1 LRVKIQATAGIT
13 QDKESMGLFTVE
25 ELREVISVKVL
36 AGQDTVSGKR
46 RIRQIGTDSRSI
58 RRGDLFVALRGDRF
72 DGHEFVPDVLAK
84 GAAGAIV
91 HDEYRLPPRS
101 AAVRRIEGPSAPFLF
116 GVRDPLFAYQQLAT
130 HYRSRFTIPMVAVTG
145 SNGKTTTKDMVASV
159 LAQRW
164 SVLKTE
170 GNFNNRIG
178 VPSTLFRLT
187 ARHQAAVIEM
197 GVDQQGQTTRLCEI
211 VRPTIGLITNIGP
224 DHLEFL
230 GSMEGSA
237 QAKAEILDM
246 LPADGM
252 AILNADDTY
261 FDYLAA
267 RAQCRVMSF
276 GLSEMADVRASG
288 IMSDARQGTTFRLHL
303 PGKSRPTIVRIKV
316 HGTHN
321 VINALAAAAVGV
333 SLNLSGS
340 MIAQGLGRFRPAAMR
355 SQVVTHHGVHI
366 INDCYNANPASMKAA
381 LQLLAQ
387 WSPARERIAV
397 LGDMLELGSETVR
410 MHRDVGEFLAA
421 QGLSRLIV
429 CGTLGRELGE
439 GARQGGMAGS
449 QIDEVVDAAAAAD
462 RLKKIVR
469 QGDVVLVKASRGM
482 KMEQVVQVLTG
493 MRAVTKQAS

>member
-1 LRVKIQATAGIT
+1 MSVQATVGIA
-13 QDKESMGLFTVE
+13 QGEGSMGLFTVE

-36 AGQDTVSGKR
+36 AGQDTLTGKR
-46 RIRQIGTDSRSI
+46 RIRQISTDSRSV

-72 DGHEFVPDVLAK
+72 DGHEFVPAVLAQ
-84 GAAGAIV
+84 GAVGAIV

-224 DHLEFL
+224 DHLEFF

-237 QAKAEILDM
+237 QAKAELLDM
-246 LPADGM
+246 LPANGM

-321 VINALAAAAVGV
+321 VTNALAAAAVGA
-333 SLNLSGS
+333 SLSLSGS

-397 LGDMLELGSETVR
+397 LGDMLELGSETAR

-462 RLKKIVR
+462 RLKRIVR

>member
-1 LRVKIQATAGIT
+1 MRVQTITRSTQGEESRGI
-13 QDKESMGLFTVE
+13 FTVD

-36 AGQDTVSGKR
+36 TGQDSLSRKR
-46 RIRQIGTDSRSI
+46 RIRQISADSRSI
-58 RRGDLFVALRGDRF
+58 RPGDLFVALRGDRF
-72 DGHEFVPDVLAK
+72 DGHEFVPAVLEQ

-91 HDEYRLPPRS
+91 HDEYQLPPGIAAMRKTGGRS
-101 AAVRRIEGPSAPFLF
+101 LPFLL

-130 HYRSRFTIPMVAVTG
+130 HYRSRFNIPVVAVTG
-145 SNGKTTTKDMVASV
+145 SNGKTTTKEMVAAV

-164 SVLKTE
+164 PVLKTE

-211 VRPTIGLITNIGP
+211 VRPTIGVITNIGP
-224 DHLEFL
+224 DHLEFFR
-230 GSMEGSA
+230 SMEGSA
-237 QAKAEILDM
+237 QAKAELLDL
-246 LPADGM
+246 LPSDGM
-252 AILNADDTY
+252 IMLNADDPY
-261 FDYLAA
+261 FDYLAV

-276 GLSEMADVRASG
+276 GFSEMADIRASRVV
-288 IMSDARQGTTFRLHL
+288 SDVRHGTTFRLHL
-303 PGKSRPTIVRIKV
+303 PGKIRSTIVRMKV
-316 HGTHN
+316 HGVHN
-321 VINALAAAAVGV
+321 VTNALAAAAVGV
-333 SLNLSGS
+333 ALNLSGS

-355 SQVVTHHGVHI
+355 SQVVTHRGVHF

-387 WSPARERIAV
+387 WSPAHERIAV
-397 LGDMLELGSETVR
+397 LGDMLELGPETGR
-410 MHRDVGEFLAA
+410 LHRDVGQFLAT
-421 QGLSRLIV
+421 QKLSRLIV
-429 CGTLGRELGE
+429 CGMLGRDIAE

-462 RLKKIVR
+462 RLKRILR

-482 KMEQVVQVLTG
+482 KMEHVVQTLAG
-493 MRAVTKQAS
+493 MKAVIKQAS

>member
-1 LRVKIQATAGIT
+1 LRVKIQATAGIA
-13 QDKESMGLFTVE
+13 QDKELMGLFTIE

-36 AGQDTVSGKR
+36 AGQDTLSGKR

-91 HDEYRLPPRS
+91 HDEYRLPSRS
-101 AAVRRIEGPSAPFLF
+101 AAVRRVEGPSAPFLF

-237 QAKAEILDM
+237 QSKAELLDL

-288 IMSDARQGTTFRLHL
+288 IISDARQGTTFRLHL
-303 PGKSRPTIVRIKV
+303 PGKSRPTTVRIKV

-462 RLKKIVR
+462 RLKRIVR

>member
-1 LRVKIQATAGIT
+1 MKGHAMAVIA
-13 QDKESMGLFTVE
+13 QDEESMGLFTVE

-36 AGQDTVSGKR
+36 AGRDSLSGKR
-46 RIRQIGTDSRSI
+46 RIKQISTDSRSI

-72 DGHEFVPDVLAK
+72 DGHEFVPAVLAQ

-91 HDEYRLPPRS
+91 HDEYHLPGGTS
-101 AAVRRIEGPSAPFLF
+101 VVRKIEGRSAPFLF

-130 HYRSRFTIPMVAVTG
+130 HYRSRFHIPIVAVTG
-145 SNGKTTTKDMVASV
+145 SNGKTTTKEMVAAV

-164 SVLKTE
+164 PVLKTE

-178 VPSTLFRLT
+178 VPYTLFRIT

-224 DHLEFL
+224 DHLEFF

-237 QAKAEILDM
+237 QAKAEMLDL
-246 LPADGM
+246 LPIDGT
-252 AILNADDTY
+252 AILNADDPY

-276 GLSEMADVRASG
+276 GLSEMANVRASG
-288 IMSDARQGTTFRLHL
+288 ITSDVRQGTTFRLHL
-303 PGKSRPTIVRIKV
+303 SGKVRPTIVRIKV
-316 HGTHN
+316 HGNHN
-321 VINALAAAAVGV
+321 VINALAAAAVGAA
-333 SLNLSGS
+333 LNLSGS

-355 SQVVTHHGVHI
+355 SQVMTHRGVHI

-397 LGDMLELGSETVR
+397 LGDMLELGSETRV
-410 MHRDVGEFLAA
+410 MHRDVGQFLAA
-421 QGLSRLIV
+421 QRLSRLIV
-429 CGTLGRELGE
+429 CGVLGPDIAE
-439 GARQGGMAGS
+439 GARGGGMARTR
-449 QIDEVVDAAAAAD
+449 IHEVADAAAAAD
-462 RLKKIVR
+462 CLKAIVR

-482 KMEQVVQVLTG
+482 KMEQVVHVLTG
-493 MRAVTKQAS
+493 MRAVIKQAS

>member
-1 LRVKIQATAGIT
+1 
-13 QDKESMGLFTVE
+13 
-25 ELREVISVKVL
+25 
-36 AGQDTVSGKR
+36 
-46 RIRQIGTDSRSI
+46 
-58 RRGDLFVALRGDRF
+58 
-72 DGHEFVPDVLAK
+72 
-84 GAAGAIV
+84 
-91 HDEYRLPPRS
+91 
-101 AAVRRIEGPSAPFLF
+101 
-116 GVRDPLFAYQQLAT
+116 
-130 HYRSRFTIPMVAVTG
+130 VTG
-145 SNGKTTTKDMVASV
+145 SNGKTTTKDMVAAV

-164 SVLKTE
+164 PVLKTE

-197 GVDQQGQTTRLCEI
+197 GVDQQGQTTRLSEI

-224 DHLEFL
+224 DHLEFF

-237 QAKAEILDM
+237 QAKAELLDM
-246 LPADGM
+246 LSVDGA
-252 AILNADDTY
+252 AILNADDPY

-267 RAQCRVMSF
+267 RTQCRVMSF
-276 GLSEMADVRASG
+276 GFSEMADVRASG
-288 IMSDARQGTTFRLHL
+288 VTSDVRQGTTFRLHL
-303 PGKSRPTIVRIKV
+303 PGKSRPTMVRIKV
-316 HGTHN
+316 HGIHN
-321 VINALAAAAVGV
+321 VTNALAAAAVGAV
-333 SLNLSGS
+333 LSLSGS

-397 LGDMLELGSETVR
+397 LGDMLELGPETGQ
-410 MHRDVGEFLAA
+410 MHREVGQFLAT

-429 CGTLGRELGE
+429 CGVLGRDIAE
-439 GARQGGMAGS
+439 GARRGGMAGS
-449 QIDEVVDAAAAAD
+449 QIDEVADAAVAAD
-462 RLKKIVR
+462 HLKRIVR

-493 MRAVTKQAS
+493 MRAVIKRAS

>member
-1 LRVKIQATAGIT
+1 MRVQATVGIA
-13 QDKESMGLFTVE
+13 QGEGAMGLFTVE

-36 AGQDTVSGKR
+36 AGPDTVSGKR
-46 RIRQIGTDSRSI
+46 RIRQISTDSRSV

-72 DGHEFVPDVLAK
+72 DGHEFVPAVLAQ

-91 HDEYRLPPRS
+91 HDEYRLPARS

-145 SNGKTTTKDMVASV
+145 SNGKTTTKDMVAAV

-211 VRPTIGLITNIGP
+211 VRPTVGLITNIGP
-224 DHLEFL
+224 DHLEFF
-230 GSMEGSA
+230 GNMEGSA
-237 QAKAEILDM
+237 QAKAELLDM
-246 LPADGM
+246 LPSDGT

-303 PGKSRPTIVRIKV
+303 PGKSRPTTVRIKV

-321 VINALAAAAVGV
+321 VTNALAAAAVGI
-333 SLNLSGS
+333 SLNLSGA

-397 LGDMLELGSETVR
+397 LGDMLELGSETAKL
-410 MHRDVGEFLAA
+410 HRDVGEFLAL

-429 CGTLGRELGE
+429 CGTLGRDIAA
-439 GARQGGMAGS
+439 GARLGGMAGS
-449 QIDEVVDAAAAAD
+449 QIDEVMDASTAAD

-493 MRAVTKQAS
+493 MRAVIKQAS